1 MSLVETF
8 STNNQEKLNTIKN
21 IYEKA
26 TPIEHIYIHDFFSN
40 EDVESILEEWP
51 SLDDTRWSSLKRM
64 VDYGVGNK
72 LEISNL
78 ELMGHQ
84 TQQILLRLISEPFIK
99 SLEYVTGIKNL
110 KSDIELYGGGLVYT
124 PSGGFLKVH
133 ADFNYYDKIKM
144 YRRINII
151 IYLNEDWEES
161 WNGNLEFW
169 SEDMQKVKSYP
180 PNLNTAIL
188 FHVHDKAFHGY
199 PDTIKCPD
207 TIGRKSINLYYY
219 TLENDSFQDK
229 NPHKTIWKE
238 TNNTAANLE
247 SY

>member
-1 MSLVETF
+1 MSLVEIF
-8 STNNQEKLNTIKN
+8 STYDLEKLTSIKTA
-21 IYEKA
+21 YENG
-26 TPIEHIYIHDFFSN
+26 TPIEHIYIHNFFSN
-40 EDVESILEEWP
+40 EELKSILEEWP

-72 LEISNL
+72 LEISKL
-78 ELMGHQ
+78 DLMGPH
-84 TQQILLRLISEPFIK
+84 TQQILLRLLSEPFIK
-99 SLEYVTGIKNL
+99 SLEYLTGIKNL

-151 IYLNEDWEES
+151 IYLNEEWEES

-207 TIGRKSINLYYY
+207 TMGRKSINLYYY
-219 TLENDSFQDK
+219 TTENDSFQDK

-238 TNNTAANLE
+238 TNNNAINLGM
-247 SY
+247 Y

>member
-8 STNNQEKLNTIKN
+8 STNNQEKLNILKN
-21 IYEKA
+21 TYEMG
-26 TPIEHIYIHDFFSN
+26 TPVEHIYINDFFSN
-40 EDVESILEEWP
+40 EDLKSILEEWP
-51 SLDDTRWSSLKRM
+51 SLDNTRWSSLKRM

-72 LEISNL
+72 LEISKL
-78 ELMGHQ
+78 ELMGPQ

-151 IYLNEDWEES
+151 IYLNEEWKES

-169 SEDMQKVKSYP
+169 
-180 PNLNTAIL
+180 
-188 FHVHDKAFHGY
+188 
-199 PDTIKCPD
+199 
-207 TIGRKSINLYYY
+207 
-219 TLENDSFQDK
+219 
-229 NPHKTIWKE
+229 
-238 TNNTAANLE
+238 
-247 SY
+247 

>member
-1 MSLVETF
+1 MSLVEIF
-8 STNNQEKLNTIKN
+8 SRYDLEKLTNIKTA
-21 IYEKA
+21 YENG
-26 TPIEHIYIHDFFSN
+26 TPVEHVYIHNFFSN
-40 EDVESILEEWP
+40 EDLKSILEEWP
-51 SLDDTRWSSLKRM
+51 CLDDTRWSSLKRM

-72 LEISNL
+72 LEISKL
-78 ELMGHQ
+78 ELMGSR
-84 TQQILLRLISEPFIK
+84 TQEVLQRLISEPFIK
-99 SLEYVTGIKNL
+99 PLEYVTGIKNL

-207 TIGRKSINLYYY
+207 TMGRK
-219 TLENDSFQDK
+219 
-229 NPHKTIWKE
+229 
-238 TNNTAANLE
+238 
-247 SY
+247 

>member
-1 MSLVETF
+1 
-8 STNNQEKLNTIKN
+8 
-21 IYEKA
+21 
-26 TPIEHIYIHDFFSN
+26 
-40 EDVESILEEWP
+40 
-51 SLDDTRWSSLKRM
+51 M

-72 LEISNL
+72 LEISKL
-78 ELMGHQ
+78 DLMGPQ
-84 TQQILLRLISEPFIK
+84 TQKILLKLISEPFIK
-99 SLEYVTGIKNL
+99 SLEYVTGINNL

-151 IYLNEDWEES
+151 IYLNEEWEES

-169 SEDMQKVKSYP
+169 SEDMQKIKSYP
-180 PNLNTAIL
+180 PTVNTAIL

-199 PDTIKCPD
+199 PDKINCPA
-207 TIGRKSINLYYY
+207 TMGRKSINLYYY
-219 TLENDSFQDK
+219 TIENDSFQDK

-238 TNNTAANLE
+238 TNNTIVNLD